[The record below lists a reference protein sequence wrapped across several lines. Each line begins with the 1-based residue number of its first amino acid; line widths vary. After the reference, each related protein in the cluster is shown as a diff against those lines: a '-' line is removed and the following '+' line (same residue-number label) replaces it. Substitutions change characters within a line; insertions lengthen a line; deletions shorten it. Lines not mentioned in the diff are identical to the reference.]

1 MLEKIDLDKKLNRK
15 EYNIVMDELEP
26 RLASLQREY
35 KEAGIPIMV
44 IFEGWGASGKGTLIN
59 KFIAPLDPRGFKVF
73 TIQKVSEEEAMRPFL
88 WRFWTKLPAKGR
100 IHVFDRSWYRSM
112 ITECMEG
119 NGSDNEKVR
128 TLSEISHFEQELAED
143 GMVIIKFFLHISK
156 KEQKVRFQGLE
167 KTKKTSWRVTKQD
180 WKQNEEYEQYRNI
193 FDDMIAKT
201 DTDFAPWTI
210 IESTNK
216 EFASSKIIATVVE
229 RLSNIIEDRAKNEKV
244 NLIEKAG
251 NKEKV
256 LKTEKV
262 LKAEKESNN
271 KSVKIEN
278 IIPTDDETKKIQ
290 TKQDYFA
297 IEKALK
303 LDVLG
308 GVDLSLSMKK
318 GAYTKRL
325 QELQEKLA
333 VLHYEMYRNRIPVVL
348 AFEGWDAGGKG
359 GAIKRLTENIDPRGY
374 EVVPI
379 SAPNDIER
387 AHHYLWRF
395 WNAMPKAG
403 HLTIFDRTW
412 YGRVMVEKIEGFC
425 SENEWQRAYNEIN
438 DMEEH
443 MTNFGCI
450 VIKFWLQIDKE
461 EQLKRFNER
470 QETLEKQWKITEED
484 WRNREKWD
492 EYEAAVNEMIIR
504 TSTTNA
510 PWVIVEAND
519 KYYARIK
526 VLETVVDALEHRMG
540 KKKDERK

>member
-112 ITECMEG
+112 ITECMER

-180 WKQNEEYEQYRNI
+180 WKQNEEYEQYRNV

-210 IESTNK
+210 IESTDK

-229 RLSNIIEDRAKNEKV
+229 RLSNIIEARAKIEKV

-271 KSVKIEN
+271 KSTKIEN

-290 TKQDYFA
+290 TKQDYLA

-540 KKKDERK
+540 KKKDEKK